1 MTNYNHLIRDE
12 RDTIQYMLDKGHT
25 FTSISIA
32 IKKDR
37 TTISKEVKRNRYI
50 KGYEDDFNQR
60 YINHAVEACDILKKR
75 LVCNF
80 CKNKG
85 YCSKRKLYYNSKY
98 TLCNI
103 NFNNDNS

>member
-37 TTISKEVKRNRYI
+37 TTINLLPLKDEPTLLEEWKEI
-50 KGYEDDFNQR
+50 WDDFASIKTN
-60 YINHAVEACDILKKR
+60 IKKKFK
-75 LVCNF
+75 VIKF
-80 CKNKG
+80 
-85 YCSKRKLYYNSKY
+85 KR
-98 TLCNI
+98 
-103 NFNNDNS
+103 